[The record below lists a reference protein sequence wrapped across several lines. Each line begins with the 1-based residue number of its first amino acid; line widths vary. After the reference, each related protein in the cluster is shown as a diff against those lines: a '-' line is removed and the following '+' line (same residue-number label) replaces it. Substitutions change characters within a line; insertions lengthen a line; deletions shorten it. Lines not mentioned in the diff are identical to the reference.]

1 MSLRLTAHPSS
12 VPTGRSWVMSVFEQ
26 RSQSPADVLADEDA
40 SRRVVELLTSE
51 LLTNAVTHGPED
63 GTVEI
68 RAMRTARALR
78 VEVRDESMALPVVQA
93 VDVDATG
100 GRGVGFVD
108 MLSSEWGVIV
118 DDTGKTVWFA
128 VDLDDPSPL
137 Y

>member
-12 VPTGRSWVMSVFEQ
+12 VPAGRSWVMSVFEQ
-26 RSQSPADVLADEDA
+26 RSESPADLGDEDA

-68 RAMRTARALR
+68 RATRTARALR
-78 VEVRDESMALPVVQA
+78 VEVRDESMELPVVQD
-93 VDVDATG
+93 VDVDSTG

-118 DDTGKTVWFA
+118 DDSGKTVWFA